1 MDDFKTSMV
10 YFSKHT
16 VDTTRYVQS
25 VLESVEVNKDQT
37 EQSIS
42 ELPHLNNDFCFG
54 NNSEETTLNKNEN
67 YFDNTRIA
75 LIENPNTP
83 AGELLKWY
91 F

>member
-10 YFSKHT
+10 YFSEHT

-42 ELPHLNNDFCFG
+42 ELPHLNNDFCFD
-54 NNSEETTLNKNEN
+54 NNEN
-67 YFDNTRIA
+67 YFDNTRIV